1 MTSPQD
7 PNSGYIPHQPNS
19 GQYPAQPNSGQY
31 PAQPNSGQYP
41 AQPNSGQYPAQQPGG
56 YQGAPAAPY
65 QGAPAPAYGYQY
77 PGGYGAPGFGGP
89 RPPQRPGVATG
100 AGVCG
105 IVLGVGS
112 FGYAAALLIGAAAA
126 SDSGADNTQGFLA
139 IAWICGILGVL
150 ASVALFVG
158 AIQML
163 SGNNAIVLRLGAV
176 AAIIAIWVLA
186 IWALSVQTGVGTV
199 ITVSAIV
206 GSIMPAVVL
215 GLSLSSSI
223 SKWMM
228 AKKAFKAAGYA

>member
-7 PNSGYIPHQPNS
+7 PNG
-19 GQYPAQPNSGQY
+19 GQYSAP
-31 PAQPNSGQYP
+31 
-41 AQPNSGQYPAQQPGG
+41 PNSGQYPAQQPGG
-56 YQGAPAAPY
+56 YGQGGYPLQYGYQADHATIQY
-65 QGAPAPAYGYQY
+65 QGGVPAPAYGYQY
-77 PGGYGAPGFGGP
+77 PAGYGPAGP
-89 RPPQRPGVATG
+89 RSPQRPGLATG

-126 SDSGADNTQGFLA
+126 SDSGADNTRGFLA

-150 ASVALFVG
+150 ASVSLFVG

-163 SGNNAIVLRLGAV
+163 SGNNAMILRLGAV
-176 AAIIAIWVLA
+176 VAIVAIWILA
-186 IWALSVQTGVGTV
+186 IWALTAQTGAGTV
-199 ITVSAIV
+199 ITVSAVV
-206 GSIMPAVVL
+206 GSITPAVVL